1 MMKLVELLVG
11 DSHFDTATTSTTS
24 TTTTTITT
32 TTTTTAAKNKNL
44 TRAAGVRVI

>member
-11 DSHFDTATTSTTS
+11 DSHFDTATSTSTS
-24 TTTTTITT
+24 ITT
-32 TTTTTAAKNKNL
+32 TTTTAKNKNL

>member
-11 DSHFDTATTSTTS
+11 DSHFDTANS
-24 TTTTTITT
+24 TT
-32 TTTTTAAKNKNL
+32 TTTTTTTTTAKNKNL